1 MSEVVAAEAM
11 VRLGGPVEAVLTG
24 ALRRLGRERP
34 DVFERLG
41 AYRTAAIVISPD
53 DAPVAFRMVPDGDRG
68 VVRVVHKI
76 NSQTCVASVSAPLAV
91 LLSLLDGGTDADSA
105 FFSRRVRVVGDTG
118 AAVALHNTL
127 EAAELTAADVLGLP
141 RSMRAH
147 ANTFVRNAAGH
158 IQSIRR
164 RMGER

>member
-1 MSEVVAAEAM
+1 M

-41 AYRTAAIVISPD
+41 AFRTAAIVISPD
-53 DAPVAFRMVPDGDRG
+53 DALVAFRMVPDGDQG
-68 VVRVVHKI
+68 VVRVVRKT
-76 NSQTCVASVSAPLAV
+76 NPQAGVATVSAPLAV
-91 LLSLLDGGTDADSA
+91 LLSLLDGGIDADSA

-141 RSMRAH
+141 QWMRAG
-147 ANTFVRNAAGH
+147 ANTFFKNAASRIG
-158 IQSIRR
+158 SIRQ